1 MTILEIEPE
10 ETLEKSR
17 DPNKLT
23 RRTATTIRGT
33 TAKATDCLSVGLIHM
48 GPMMPTGT
56 LRQLETEQ
64 EETTEARGTATTLQE
79 CTKTLEERTVAQKD
93 AFSNIGDLR
102 LLTFYPILTAKSWR

>member
-1 MTILEIEPE
+1 MTILEIEAE
-10 ETLEKSR
+10 EILKKSR

-64 EETTEARGTATTLQE
+64 GETTEARGTATTLQE
-79 CTKTLEERTVAQKD
+79 CTKTLEKWTATRKEATSKIED
-93 AFSNIGDLR
+93 FR
-102 LLTFYPILTAKSWR
+102 LPTF